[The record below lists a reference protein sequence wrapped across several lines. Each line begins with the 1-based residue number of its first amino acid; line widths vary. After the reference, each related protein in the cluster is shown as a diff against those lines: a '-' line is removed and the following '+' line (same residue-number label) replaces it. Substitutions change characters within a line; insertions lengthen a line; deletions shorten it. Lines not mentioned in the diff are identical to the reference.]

1 MSSTKPG
8 SPEFLGQGSPEIDT
22 TVSEESRRKFGGFTL
37 EQGKVRWESETAGIR
52 PTVRELVH
60 SRRCLVT
67 CSIWRQDS
75 STTVDSGTIAEQ
87 KGPRQGQQQAQ
98 IGGTLEFKRYRW
110 YLLRDPTRTRK
121 ESRRFTSGRAHC
133 SIENWASYSM
143 HSWQI
148 LWASRGCCQYVPGP
162 TSQASATRYPHC
174 CTLHTVCSRIV
185 GHAGFLV
192 GEGVTRAPSNGLA
205 VSLENQTWTT
215 GSSSQMTYIIE
226 LY

>member
-1 MSSTKPG
+1 MIMSSTKPG
-8 SPEFLGQGSPEIDT
+8 SPEFPGQGSPEIDT

-121 ESRRFTSGRAHC
+121 ESRRFASCRAHC
-133 SIENWASYSM
+133 SIENWLPTPCTLGRFFGPLVAAVNMSPVQR
-143 HSWQI
+143 HKPPPHGTLIAVPCI
-148 LWASRGCCQYVPGP
+148 LSARESLAM
-162 TSQASATRYPHC
+162 QASWWAK
-174 CTLHTVCSRIV
+174 
-185 GHAGFLV
+185 
-192 GEGVTRAPSNGLA
+192 E
-205 VSLENQTWTT
+205 SL
-215 GSSSQMTYIIE
+215 GRH
-226 LY
+226 